1 MKLLLKRIAKKPA
14 YTIGKLYIDGQYF
27 SDTIEDKDRGL
38 TQNMSSDA
46 IKRIKVA
53 NQTAIP
59 IGTYKITLGTVSP
72 RFGSKDFY
80 KKNANGGKLP
90 RLLSVPGFDGILIHV
105 GVDQNS
111 SSGCIIVGKNSVV
124 GKVTDSKNTFIE
136 LYKKLETAK
145 NEGITITIV

>member
-27 SDTIEDKDRGL
+27 CDTIEDKDRGL

-59 IGTYKITLGTVSP
+59 IGTYKITLSTVSP

-90 RLLSVPGFDGILIHV
+90 RLLSVPGFDGVLMHC
-105 GVDQNS
+105 GNTAED
-111 SSGCIIVGKNSVV
+111 SSGCVIVGRNKAV
-124 GKVTDSKNTFIE
+124 GKVLESKETFIK
-136 LYKKLETAK
+136 LYKTLQSAK
-145 NEGITITIV
+145 DEITITIV

>member
-27 SDTIEDKDRGL
+27 CDTIEDKDRGL

-90 RLLSVPGFDGILIHV
+90 RLLSVPGFDGVLMHC
-105 GVDQNS
+105 GNTAED
-111 SSGCIIVGKNSVV
+111 SSGCVIVGRNKAV
-124 GKVTDSKNTFIE
+124 GKVLESKETFIK
-136 LYKKLETAK
+136 LYKTLQSAK
-145 NEGITITIV
+145 DEITITIV

>member
-27 SDTIEDKDRGL
+27 CDTIEDKDRGL

-59 IGTYKITLGTVSP
+59 IGTYKVTLGTVSP

-90 RLLSVPGFDGILIHV
+90 RLLNVPGFDGVLIHC
-105 GVDQNS
+105 GNTAED
-111 SSGCIIVGKNSVV
+111 SSGCVIVGRNKAV
-124 GKVTDSKNTFIE
+124 GKVLESKETFIK
-136 LYKKLETAK
+136 LYKTLQSAK
-145 NEGITITIV
+145 DEITITVV

>member
-90 RLLSVPGFDGILIHV
+90 RLLSVPGFDGVLMHC
-105 GVDQNS
+105 GNTAED
-111 SSGCIIVGKNSVV
+111 SSGCVIVGRNKAV
-124 GKVTDSKNTFIE
+124 GKVLESKETFIK
-136 LYKKLETAK
+136 LYKTLQSAK
-145 NEGITITIV
+145 DEITITIV